1 MAFNVLQLL
10 NILDGNYSGEEQG
23 NKLIALRC
31 QCEQILTRE
40 FKKNVDD
47 HRAYF
52 CDFSKLQF
60 AKSEIAVLK
69 SLPSKVRHKIS
80 WIKYYVN

>member
-23 NKLIALRC
+23 NKLIALRR

-40 FKKNVDD
+40 FKKDVDR
-47 HRAYF
+47 RAYF

-80 WIKYYVN
+80 